1 MLRDIASKVLKV
13 MLVWLL
19 ILFGL
24 LVFQDMI
31 PADITE
37 LEWFQNGF
45 FVGAILAGTVIG
57 MISAVILAVTK
68 KPAKEV
74 TAKKNYAA
82 VGMMLAVFG
91 IFMVLLSFC
100 YEPVMNWL
108 FGSEIST
115 ADWYIWVENIVITY
129 GICFVAVILMS
140 TQCEKTP
147 IEKHKMSIGQFICAI
162 FMNAGIIGVGA
173 ILGAVI
179 ELALAFNFGIVGGGQ
194 AVSNMM
200 MGSNDFWRI
209 LTVGIGAPIVEEMV
223 FRKFLIDR
231 VHKYGEGIAIF
242 VSGFLFGL
250 FHGNFSQFFFATG
263 VGLFFA
269 FIYVRTGKIWYSI
282 LLHMVVNLTTSVI
295 SISLIEML
303 DMEKMEAFLAMD
315 LASDEATQMAFEL
328 LPSMLLFLGW
338 VLFLIV
344 CVIVGWVLWIMKG
357 KKLFLKKS
365 EEYVEKKKFRTA
377 FGNFGM
383 LVFLALCIIRFISF
397 YI

>member
-1 MLRDIASKVLKV
+1 MLREVASKVLKV

-19 ILFGL
+19 IQYSF
-24 LVFQDMI
+24 LVFQDML
-31 PADITE
+31 PDTVGDFE
-37 LEWFQNGF
+37 LLQDGF
-45 FVGAILAGTVIG
+45 FVGAILAGTL
-57 MISAVILAVTK
+57 ISAISMVILAVTK
-68 KPAKEV
+68 KTTGVA

-91 IFMVLLSFC
+91 CFMVLLSVC
-100 YEPVMNWL
+100 YEPVMELL
-108 FGSEIST
+108 FGSGIASEE
-115 ADWYIWVENIVITY
+115 WYTWMESIIITDVICLIV
-129 GICFVAVILMS
+129 VMLMA
-140 TQCEKTP
+140 TQGEKTP
-147 IEKHKMSIGQFICAI
+147 VEKHKMTFGQFICAV

-173 ILGAVI
+173 ILGAII
-179 ELALAFNFGIVGGGQ
+179 EVTLTYNFGIVGGGQ
-194 AVSNMM
+194 AISNMM
-200 MGSNDFWRI
+200 LDSNAFWRI
-209 LTVGIGAPIVEEMV
+209 LTVGIGAPIVEELI

-282 LLHMVVNLTTSVI
+282 LLHMVVNLSTSVI
-295 SISLIEML
+295 SITLLEGL
-303 DMEKMEAFLAMD
+303 DMEKIDAFLAMD
-315 LASDEATQMAFEL
+315 LASEEATILAWEL

-338 VLFLIV
+338 ILFLVIS
-344 CVIVGWVLWIMKG
+344 VIVGWVLWIVNR

-365 EEYVEKKKFRTA
+365 EEYVEKKKFRMA

-383 LVFLALCIIRFISF
+383 LVFLVLCIIRFISF
-397 YI
+397 YV